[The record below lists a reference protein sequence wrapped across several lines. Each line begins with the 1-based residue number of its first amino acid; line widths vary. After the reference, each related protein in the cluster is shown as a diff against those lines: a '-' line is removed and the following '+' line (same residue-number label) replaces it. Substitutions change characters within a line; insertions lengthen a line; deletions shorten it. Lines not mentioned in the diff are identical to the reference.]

1 MAARLLAELAF
12 GSTSDAYKKLV
23 LDQQKAETIF
33 ASVPM
38 NRDPSLFEVTA
49 IVKQPEDLP
58 AVQKVLEET
67 IERFQTKPV
76 DAQQLAKVKRHEKYG
91 FLMQLDSPLHTAEA
105 VVPFISA
112 TGSLDAVDRLFKAS
126 EQVTPEDIQRA
137 ARKYFDPQRRTVIVL
152 KGDRK

>member
-33 ASVPM
+33 GRRADEPRSAALRGHGRRQAEPETCRRCRSAG
-38 NRDPSLFEVTA
+38 RDDRA
-49 IVKQPEDLP
+49 IPDE
-58 AVQKVLEET
+58 AG
-67 IERFQTKPV
+67 RCG
-76 DAQQLAKVKRHEKYG
+76 QQLAKVKRHEKYG

-112 TGSLDAVDRLFKAS
+112 AGSLDAVDRLYKAS
-126 EQVTPEDIQRA
+126 EQVTPEDIQRPPA
-137 ARKYFDPQRRTVIVL
+137 SISSQRRTVVVL
-152 KGDRK
+152 KGEQK

>member
-1 MAARLLAELAF
+1 
-12 GSTSDAYKKLV
+12 
-23 LDQQKAETIF
+23 
-33 ASVPM
+33 M

-76 DAQQLAKVKRHEKYG
+76 DAEQLAKVKRHEKYG

-112 TGSLDAVDRLFKAS
+112 AGSLDAVDRLYKAS

-137 ARKYFDPQRRTVIVL
+137 ARKYFISATADRHRFERRQ
-152 KGDRK
+152 K